1 MSLSGDMRGFDM
13 AAAQKH
19 RQAIIDAAVDL
30 FRRQGYSGT
39 GLNDVVRASGAPKG
53 SLYHYFPHG
62 KASIAEAAV
71 LEAGTRVA
79 DTVRELSGKAASTGD
94 LVKSHAQLLAGWM
107 TKSEWKDGSP
117 VTTVILEMAPEN
129 DAVTEAGRQVFA
141 AWRQVIQNHLV
152 TDGFDDLRA
161 ERLAF
166 LCTAVIEGALVQSRV
181 EKSGQPL
188 LTASEELAQLLAAAA
203 KQQPFTLP
211 PTAGSPG

>member
-1 MSLSGDMRGFDM
+1 M

-53 SLYHYFPHG
+53 SLYHYFPDG

-79 DTVRELSGKAASTGD
+79 NTVEQLSAKATSCGE
-94 LVKSHAQLLAGWM
+94 LVKAHAVLLAGWM
-107 TKSEWKDGSP
+107 AKSGWQDGSP

-129 DAVTEAGRQVFA
+129 AAVTEAGRQVFA
-141 AWRQVIQNHLV
+141 AWRQVIKVQLIR
-152 TDGFDDLRA
+152 DGFDDHRA

-181 EKSGQPL
+181 EKSAQPL
-188 LTASEELAQLLAAAA
+188 LTASEELGLLLEA
-203 KQQPFTLP
+203 T
-211 PTAGSPG
+211 SR